1 MSTTDFE
8 ELLSL
13 IKSLTP
19 EEVSAYRH
27 EVSMLLKKMICRT
40 HWLPTILI
48 SKVIGSEQLEWFPN
62 LFPINK
68 PQTWIQLPR
77 LCQWLINCMQG
88 PKPTPYIKKEIK
100 KELEIDFE
108 AKKENQIIID
118 LTHSPKRKKSPKKSY
133 IINISDSESELEKY
147 LVKKRKQE
155 DLICITQ
162 KLKVHHVETLTSIP
176 CCWCILKSN
185 LVTDS
190 VAYLLDLSN
199 FPHKWIDDKG
209 EAIGMDTII
218 REQDQDNWGGSGSHT
233 TDIEKYCT
241 RYDFDDGQTCKIW
254 EAERNLNIEQ
264 GRTPDNILAIF
275 YNYIRQHVCSKDG
288 VICGGAAVVRAY
300 RDASVSLDGKKY
312 FIGCEKWLQ
321 NDPEGM
327 HRFIPIP
334 YNINEQK
341 LKILIQEHAEPFLVE
356 AQPNC
361 SLVVPR
367 RIGAK
372 MKQCPFPHTNEG
384 LVVNGHMI
392 VHPCPAQIELFVP
405 LNKSDHRTCIV
416 PRAMPHNHPAYQERK
431 LSIDAKEKYTEAVKL
446 FGPMSATVGKV
457 DQAASTRNILGGV
470 SPPKYHSG
478 LMQRKTKARIIKK
491 LKDKEAPQGYD
502 FPGVVARM
510 QDQRKL
516 PKEEQYIHRATDING
531 IHMIV
536 TMLPR
541 FAEKLHFV
549 TSSLHDN
556 TYKRITGDC
565 NEWEV
570 VIWDHH
576 FNMRLSVARIYCNR
590 ETADAF
596 EQIWSAYFEVIEEVT
611 GRPLKIPIFH
621 KEGLF
626 YAFLTDGDAG
636 QAIGLGQYLAKIN
649 DPQVSGIYETDP
661 ATLVQYVL
669 KTCWTHCAKNLD
681 TLSTCLDDPKDI
693 RYLKSFE
700 HLSTMAEINQW
711 KEWCKN
717 HPRKQIRDWFE
728 NKIRHRWYLPSL
740 VQSLSRMPVLHW
752 NMTPRNTNS
761 GESAHAHTNLHTG
774 THLSLLVAIDRAYE
788 FDRGQE
794 EKIMLSEKSYLLP
807 DSRNTFSQRVGYN
820 IARAAARARTG
831 RQHAS
836 DNEKVKELEKLKQQ
850 LNAEK
855 ETARV
860 QFLPAEERREAA
872 ERRKHIQERIRT
884 LRDEGITLRG
894 RKSKVL
900 QNTTGSSAIN
910 QSISTSLHLSSD
922 ILPVLSLPTTNND
935 PLFSL
940 PYSHANGTVIDLDPE
955 LDPGS
960 YFGHSNGRVS
970 EYSPTTDVFGPILG
984 QGLGRGLGFNETGD
998 FVKQWQY

>member
-1 MSTTDFE
+1 M
-8 ELLSL
+8 
-13 IKSLTP
+13 
-19 EEVSAYRH
+19 
-27 EVSMLLKKMICRT
+27 RT
-40 HWLPTILI
+40 HWLLTILI

-77 LCQWLINCMQG
+77 LHQWLVNRMQG

-147 LVKKRKQE
+147 PVKKRKQE

-162 KLKVHHVETLTSIP
+162 KLKVHHVETLTSFP
-176 CCWCILKSN
+176 HCWCIPKSN

-218 REQDQDNWGGSGSHT
+218 HEQGGSGSHT
-233 TDIEKYCT
+233 TDIEKCPKVKILDDQHCKRILLKCQGCYVCDHLDPMLLKDCT
-241 RYDFDDGQTCKIW
+241 QYDFDDGQTCKIW
-254 EAERNLNIEQ
+254 EVERNLNMEQ
-264 GRTPDNILAIF
+264 GQTPDNILAI
-275 YNYIRQHVCSKDG
+275 
-288 VICGGAAVVRAY
+288 
-300 RDASVSLDGKKY
+300 LDGKKY
-312 FIGCEKWLQ
+312 FIGCEKRLQ
-321 NDPEGM
+321 NDPEEM
-327 HRFIPIP
+327 HWFIPIP
-334 YNINEQK
+334 YNIDEQK

-356 AQPNC
+356 AQSNC
-361 SLVVPR
+361 SLLEFL
-367 RIGAK
+367 A
-372 MKQCPFPHTNEG
+372 FPHTNEG

-405 LNKSDHRTCIV
+405 LNKSDHRACIV

-431 LSIDAKEKYTEAVKL
+431 LSIDTKEKYTEAVKL

-502 FPGVVARM
+502 FPGVIARM

-531 IHMIV
+531 IRMIV

-541 FAEKLHFV
+541 FTEKLHFV

-556 TYKRITGDC
+556 TYKHITGDW

-570 VIWDHH
+570 VIWDHR

-636 QAIGLGQYLAKIN
+636 QAIGLGQYLTKIN

-717 HPRKQIRDWFE
+717 HPKKQIRDWFE
-728 NKIRHRWYLPSL
+728 NKIRHCWYLPSL

-794 EKIMLSEKSYLLP
+794 EKIMLSEKSCLLP

-860 QFLPAEERREAA
+860 QFLLAEERREAA

-960 YFGHSNGRVS
+960 YFGHSNG
-970 EYSPTTDVFGPILG
+970 
-984 QGLGRGLGFNETGD
+984 
-998 FVKQWQY
+998 